1 MLKILAV
8 VLASV
13 VLGGC
18 STAGGL
24 EKRGFMSEGF
34 GMPMALGQAPDNP
47 SILLSIRPLGSGTN
61 SGKFAGANGGADVGR
76 IVSGV
81 GGNDL
86 ASMAVGVGVGIVGA
100 GIGAVAGAFGDTKAA
115 AKGRDDSD
123 LFEVLPMSA
132 YFLDPA
138 APMKS
143 PEIAKYKRFGD
154 AKRYLVRF
162 DRKNARYEEL
172 DFIVLKETEERIAGR
187 KVYRAIDIFD
197 AKAGDTNSNQFLA
210 RIQGV
215 ARKHGRNL
223 HGDSYPQEM

>member
-1 MLKILAV
+1 MLK
-8 VLASV
+8 VLALVMTSV
-13 VLGGC
+13 LLGGC

-47 SILLSIRPLGSGTN
+47 SILLSVRPLGSGTN
-61 SGKFAGANGGADVGR
+61 SGKFAGANSGADVGR
-76 IVSGV
+76 IASSV

-86 ASMAVGVGVGIVGA
+86 ASIAVGVGVGIVGA
-100 GIGAVAGAFGDTKAA
+100 GIGAVAGAFGDEKAS
-115 AKGRDDSD
+115 AKGRDDQG

-162 DRKNARYEEL
+162 DRKDARYEEL
-172 DFIVLKETEERIAGR
+172 DFIVFKETDEKIAGR

-197 AKAGDTNSNQFLA
+197 AKPGDTHSKQFLA

-215 ARKHGRNL
+215 ARKHARNL
-223 HGDSYPQEM
+223 HGDSYPQDL